1 MNGPI
6 ELSAGTGVNAARLLA
21 LNNAHHRETSLLDAA
36 RLDWMLANAF
46 RAEQVGDA
54 DAVLIAFDQ
63 DAPYDS
69 PNFLWFRQRLERF
82 VYIDRVITA
91 PACRGRGLATVLYQ
105 RLFAQAR
112 LAGHDRVTCEVN
124 IRPPNLA
131 SDAFHVRLG
140 FTRLGQATYGED
152 RAVGFLER
160 RLDHQAQVGEVRG
173 TVGGG

>member
-1 MNGPI
+1 MSGPI

-21 LNNAHHRETSLLDAA
+21 LNNAHHRETSLLDAR
-36 RLDWMLANAF
+36 RLDWMLAHAF
-46 RAEQVGDA
+46 HAEQVA

-91 PACRGRGLATVLYQ
+91 PACRGRGLATALYH
-105 RLFAQAR
+105 RLFARAR
-112 LAGHDRVTCEVN
+112 QAGHDRVTCEVN
-124 IRPPNLA
+124 IQPPNPA
-131 SDAFHVRLG
+131 SAAFHARLG
-140 FTRLGQATYGED
+140 FTRLGRAAYGEG

-160 RLDHQAQVGEVRG
+160 RLDRQAQVSDACSSAGSG
-173 TVGGG
+173 